1 MEQKKTEILNSLL
14 KELGSFVIAFS
25 GGLDSS
31 FLVYHASRIKNI
43 RFTAVTIRTPYIPER
58 EINEAVEF
66 ASAHSADHKIIN
78 ISFPEEIRHNPEDR
92 CYLCK
97 RRLFNHL
104 TCFARENGFK
114 YLVDGTNSDDTKEYR
129 PGLRALRELEVRSP
143 LAEAGLSKNE
153 IRELCKN
160 AGLKIWD
167 KPAMACLLTRIPYN
181 TEISDSIIRM
191 IEAAEELMLTKG
203 YPGARVRAHSGI
215 ARIELLP
222 GHLEKIVTDP
232 EKESIIAGLKRMG
245 FKYISLDLEG
255 YRTGSMNDE
264 LK

>member
-1 MEQKKTEILNSLL
+1 
-14 KELGSFVIAFS
+14 
-25 GGLDSS
+25 
-31 FLVYHASRIKNI
+31 
-43 RFTAVTIRTPYIPER
+43 
-58 EINEAVEF
+58 
-66 ASAHSADHKIIN
+66 
-78 ISFPEEIRHNPEDR
+78 
-92 CYLCK
+92 
-97 RRLFNHL
+97 
-104 TCFARENGFK
+104 
-114 YLVDGTNSDDTKEYR
+114 
-129 PGLRALRELEVRSP
+129 
-143 LAEAGLSKNE
+143 
-153 IRELCKN
+153 
-160 AGLKIWD
+160 
-167 KPAMACLLTRIPYN
+167 MACLLTRIPYN

>member
-1 MEQKKTEILNSLL
+1 
-14 KELGSFVIAFS
+14 
-25 GGLDSS
+25 
-31 FLVYHASRIKNI
+31 
-43 RFTAVTIRTPYIPER
+43 
-58 EINEAVEF
+58 
-66 ASAHSADHKIIN
+66 
-78 ISFPEEIRHNPEDR
+78 
-92 CYLCK
+92 
-97 RRLFNHL
+97 
-104 TCFARENGFK
+104 
-114 YLVDGTNSDDTKEYR
+114 LVDGTNSDDTKEYR

-232 EKESIIAGLKRMG
+232 EKESIIASLKRMG